1 MAGALKF
8 LILASSAEVLAYPLC
23 ESPLSSYCNGTRRV
37 IYSSVLFIW
46 NKGASSVATSALTAH
61 GIVLILLMLMSV
73 LGNGALIVTVIIEK
87 RFRTPTNH
95 LVVSQCVSDVLMT
108 LIVQL
113 MTMIALL
120 HGGWDSGP
128 GWCMLQAMLMKTL
141 LSVAFLHIALLTIDR
156 YIVIVKS
163 SRKDRF
169 TLKEVSIAS
178 GMAWLLSV
186 ILSMPWGVITA
197 PSSTWYEVT
206 TTFCYSRLVNVH
218 ENHGHVL
225 VLVRAVLLLIA
236 PGLIIIFCF
245 YNILSVLRTNRRK
258 VGPSTVSNWR
268 KIAIAVYAKSAYTC
282 LAVLCSFCMCVLP
295 YLIISSLTSMGKSV
309 SYEAL
314 ATSRAII
321 FVNTAIKPI
330 IYIARSVAWSKK
342 LRRLFKR
349 RGRSKRRTADSP
361 SPKRISRYIIDKN
374 KSHGKQAINFKLPK
388 SPIAKNFGNQDF
400 HEMFR
405 VGRKQAWET
414 ESEYGNKTYETSRK
428 L

>member
-1 MAGALKF
+1 MASGLKF
-8 LILASSAEVLAYPLC
+8 IILTSSAEVLAYPLC
-23 ESPLSSYCNGTRRV
+23 ESHLSNYCNGTRRI
-37 IYSSVLFIW
+37 IYNNVLFIW
-46 NKGASSVATSALTAH
+46 NKGASSIATSALTVH
-61 GIVLILLMLMSV
+61 GIVLILVMLMSI

-87 RFRTPTNH
+87 RFRTCTNL
-95 LVVSQCVSDVLMT
+95 LVVSQCISDVLMT

-128 GWCMLQAMLMKTL
+128 GWCILNAMLMKTL
-141 LSVAFLHIALLTIDR
+141 LSVAFVHIALLTIDR

-178 GMAWLLSV
+178 GMAWLLSI
-186 ILSMPWGVITA
+186 ILTMPWDVITF
-197 PSSTWYEVT
+197 PSSTWFEVT
-206 TTFCYSRLVNVH
+206 TTFCHARQMNFEDKRGCILSMGRT
-218 ENHGHVL
+218 
-225 VLVRAVLLLIA
+225 VLLLVA

-268 KIAIAVYAKSAYTC
+268 RIAIAVYAKSAYTC

-295 YLIISSLTSMGKSV
+295 YLIISSLTFIGKSV
-309 SYEAL
+309 SYEAY
-314 ATSRAII
+314 AASRAII
-321 FVNTAIKPI
+321 FANAAIKPI

-342 LRRLFKR
+342 LRRLLKR
-349 RGRSKRRTADSP
+349 RQRSRRRTADSP
-361 SPKRISRYIIDKN
+361 SSKRISRYIIDKN
-374 KSHGKQAINFKLPK
+374 KSHGKRSTSFKLTKNHIVK
-388 SPIAKNFGNQDF
+388 SFGNQDF

-414 ESEYGNKTYETSRK
+414 EGEYGNKTHETCRK
-428 L
+428 F